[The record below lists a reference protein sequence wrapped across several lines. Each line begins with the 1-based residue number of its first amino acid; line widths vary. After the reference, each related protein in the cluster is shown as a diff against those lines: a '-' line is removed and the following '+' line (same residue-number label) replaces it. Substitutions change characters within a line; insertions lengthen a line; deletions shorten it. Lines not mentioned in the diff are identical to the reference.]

1 MPNRPPPVSVTA
13 HVGSLTAG
21 TKLWRIHSGDPSRGV
36 LTLNP
41 TPAGAGGGRFDSSDG
56 SYHYSYFGEDISTC
70 IAETYCRSLPLDD
83 HVPRILRKAKLAGR
97 VLSQVTVTDDVPV
110 ALVHG
115 SHLAAIGQ
123 DTWLTKCDPVDY
135 RTTRDWAASILHGTD
150 GVLGIKYR
158 ARNDE
163 DRFSVV
169 MTIKPNAG
177 AGLHDLMAVSRG
189 PIVLDD
195 RAGVELVR
203 SHLAQ
208 YNATVI

>member
-1 MPNRPPPVSVTA
+1 MTA

-21 TKLWRIHSGDPSRGV
+21 TKLWRIHSADPDRDV

-135 RTTRDWAASILHGTD
+135 RTTRHWAASILHGTA

-177 AGLHDLMAVSRG
+177 VELHELMAVSRD
-189 PIVLDD
+189 PIKLDD
-195 RAGVELVR
+195 RAGLELVR

-208 YNATVI
+208 YNATLI